1 MATVTPALIKELREK
16 TNAGMLDCRAAL
28 NDADGNLEEAET
40 ILRKKGIVKAAK
52 KAEREAKEGQV
63 LALLSD
69 DSKTG
74 VLVEVNCETDFV
86 AKNDSFT
93 AFVRS
98 LAQHV
103 LENADATSAEAAL
116 SQTFSPDSKLGTVAE
131 VVAAKV
137 GQLGENMILKRVARF
152 QADASGKLASYIHLG
167 GKVGVLLHLQSDQS
181 MDLNEA
187 AITALVKDLN
197 LHIAFAKPPYLNRA
211 QVSAD
216 AVEKEREIAREQMK
230 GKPAAA
236 IEKIVE
242 GKLNKYYGEFCLL
255 DTPFIKDSDI
265 TIQQLLDR
273 TGKETGQQLS
283 IKEFACFAVGDK

>member
-63 LALLSD
+63 FALISD
-69 DSKTG
+69 DGKTG

-86 AKNDSFT
+86 AKNESFT
-93 AFVRS
+93 TFVRS

-103 LENADATSAEAAL
+103 LETPAATDAETAL
-116 SQTFSPDSKLGTVAE
+116 GQTFAPDSKLGTVGE
-131 VVAAKV
+131 VVAAKI
-137 GQLGENMILKRVARF
+137 GQLGENMILKRVVRF
-152 QADASGKLASYIHLG
+152 ETDENGKLASYIHLG
-167 GKVGVLLHLQSDQS
+167 GKVGVLLHLQGTGGQET
-181 MDLNEA
+181 EA
-187 AITALVKDLN
+187 VTSLLKDLN
-197 LHIAFAKPPYLNRA
+197 LHIAFAKPPHLNRSE
-211 QVSAD
+211 VSSD

-255 DTPFIKDSDI
+255 DTPFIKDTDI

-273 TGKETGQQLS
+273 TSKEAGLQLS

>member
-69 DSKTG
+69 DGKTG

-103 LENADATSAEAAL
+103 LDSPDATNAEAAL
-116 SQTFSPDSKLGTVAE
+116 SQTFSSDAKLGTVAD
-131 VVAAKV
+131 VVAAKI

-152 QADASGKLASYIHLG
+152 QADANGKLASYIHLG
-167 GKVGVLLHLQSDQS
+167 GKVGVLLHLQGTTGQAS
-181 MDLNEA
+181 EA
-187 AITALVKDLN
+187 VNALVKDLN
-197 LHIAFAKPPYLNRA
+197 LHIAFAKPPYLNRS
-211 QVSAD
+211 QVSAE

-242 GKLNKYYGEFCLL
+242 GKLSKYYGEFCLL
-255 DTPFIKDSDI
+255 DTPFIKDTDI
-265 TIQQLLDR
+265 TIQQLLDK